1 MRILQS
7 RITSV
12 DYDNQ
17 LYMPLALG
25 QTKGLTVVS
34 APSPIFFVFNEEI
47 LRGDPIWAMGSV
59 GTMFLDRL

>member
-25 QTKGLTVVS
+25 QTKGLTLVS
-34 APSPIFFVFNEEI
+34 APSPIFFYEEI